1 MEVSMS
7 QDVLELLENY
17 RSGDMVKSAKL
28 ASTLHWRRLQLLLLG
43 EILIELRRLNEKLEG
58 AAPHDS
64 AVYVAPK

>member
-1 MEVSMS
+1 MS

-64 AVYVAPK
+64 AVCVAPK